1 MRLWNELVAA
11 WGDVVPLPLT
21 ALLLVVIA
29 LLVGLCWAFWSEI
42 TSALARMLRR
52 RKDKSED
59 VSKDD
64 DEVRLITEEELDEV
78 AASEEE
84 LPDVDAAVFASLADR
99 FAAEG
104 RYAEA
109 VRERLRAMVRELV
122 DQGVIT
128 HHPDWTVTELAA
140 AAGTARPAVSPPV
153 TEASKIF
160 SFIWYRK
167 EPALSEHDIRMRALA
182 GQLRSEMS
190 RS

>member
-1 MRLWNELVAA
+1 MRPWNELVAA
-11 WGDVVPLPLT
+11 WGDVMPLPLT
-21 ALLLVVIA
+21 ALLL
-29 LLVGLCWAFWSEI
+29 LLAAVLTGLCWAFWSEI
-42 TSALARMLRR
+42 VSTLKRLFRR
-52 RKDKSED
+52 RKGESEEE
-59 VSKDD
+59 SKDD
-64 DEVRLITEEELDEV
+64 SGVRLITEEELEEV

-84 LPDVDAAVFASLADR
+84 LPDVEAAVFATLADR

-122 DQGVIT
+122 DRGVII
-128 HHPDWTVTELAA
+128 HHPGWTVTELAA

-153 TEASKIF
+153 TEATKIF

-167 EPALSEHDIRMRALA
+167 EPALSEHDTRMRVLA
-182 GQLRSEMS
+182 GQLTSEVS